1 MTTIVANSEGMASDS
16 GLVMGS
22 TISSTKAKKI
32 FRIKGHL
39 VGISGSCAQ
48 AANLIH
54 DLKATKDDP
63 LAHLIEETEYTY
75 DCNALILAPDGS
87 IWHYDG
93 NGIPFICEEDY
104 AVAGSGCTIAMAAMM
119 AGAHPKEAAKIA
131 IALDTKSNGKVKY
144 VKL

>member
-16 GLVMGS
+16 GLAMGS
-22 TISSTKAKKI
+22 TVSSIKAKKI

-39 VGISGSCAQ
+39 VGTSGSCAQ
-48 AANLIH
+48 AAHLIY

-63 LAHLIEETEYTY
+63 LSYLTDESEYSY
-75 DCNALILAPDGS
+75 DCHALILAPDGT
-87 IWHYDG
+87 IWYYDG
-93 NGIPFICEEDY
+93 NGIPFTSGEDY
-104 AVAGSGCTIAMAAMM
+104 AVAGSGGTIAMAAMM